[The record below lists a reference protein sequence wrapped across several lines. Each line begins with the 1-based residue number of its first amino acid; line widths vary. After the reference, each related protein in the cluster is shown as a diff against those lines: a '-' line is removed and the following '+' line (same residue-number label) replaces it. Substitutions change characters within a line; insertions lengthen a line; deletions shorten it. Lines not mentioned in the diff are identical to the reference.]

1 MRGMYLVL
9 LEIYIHMS
17 NVILNRLE
25 FKCHLL
31 KPEIRRSLFGGGLYL
46 DVVFYLDAVFIWM
59 WSLFGC
65 SLYLNV
71 VIFWMGSLFGCGLY
85 LDAVF
90 IWMWSLFG
98 CGLYLDGVIFWMGCL
113 LN

>member
-9 LEIYIHMS
+9 LEIYNHMS
-17 NVILNRLE
+17 NVILSRLE

-46 DVVFYLDAVFIWM
+46 DVVFIWM
-59 WSLFGC
+59 Q
-65 SLYLNV
+65 
-71 VIFWMGSLFGCGLY
+71 
-85 LDAVF
+85 
-90 IWMWSLFG
+90 SLFG

>member
-1 MRGMYLVL
+1 
-9 LEIYIHMS
+9 MS

-59 WSLFGC
+59 W
-65 SLYLNV
+65 
-71 VIFWMGSLFGCGLY
+71 
-85 LDAVF
+85 
-90 IWMWSLFG
+90 MWSLFG
-98 CGLYLDGVIFWMGCL
+98 CGLYLDVVIFWMGCL